1 MNCWAVQEVQV
12 VGLSFFVSRE
22 KSSFFAAVRLI
33 PIYNKMKEGTTCV
46 FQRG

>member
-12 VGLSFFVSRE
+12 VGLSLFRLSR
-22 KSSFFAAVRLI
+22 KIIFLAAVQLI
-33 PIYNKMKEGTTCV
+33 PIYNKMKEGMTCV